1 MSREQLSHALRDL
14 LPRLW
19 IFALRVAGNPRDA
32 EVLLRR
38 ACLRVF
44 GLAQGPGP
52 TLSVPGWM
60 YSVIYH
66 VWLDDMRYDGAAGE
80 QPDAT
85 GLDDMPDAAALPGAA
100 AMQALAGAPSHD
112 EVIDAVSHLADTPRI
127 SMVLVAIEGFS
138 YEEAA
143 QILGISAGSVASNV
157 VQARMMIGARL
168 RKDARAGTPAT
179 H

>member
-44 GLAQGPGP
+44 GLAQTPGP

-85 GLDDMPDAAALPGAA
+85 GLDDMPDAAA
-100 AMQALAGAPSHD
+100 MQARAGAPSHD

>member
-14 LPRLW
+14 LPQLW
-19 IFALRVAGNPRDA
+19 IFALRVAGNSRDA

-44 GLAQGPGP
+44 ALAQGPGP

-66 VWLDDMRYDGAAGE
+66 VWLDDMRYDGTAGDH
-80 QPDAT
+80 PDT
-85 GLDDMPDAAALPGAA
+85 HRLDDMPNAAALPGAA
-100 AMQALAGAPSHD
+100 MHARAGTPSDD
-112 EVIDAVSHLADTPRI
+112 EVIDAVSDLADTQRI

-143 QILGISAGSVASNV
+143 QILGISAGNVASNV

-168 RKDARAGTPAT
+168 RKGARAGSPAT
-179 H
+179 P